1 MKCSIPVLTGFD
13 EMEYTL
19 FIFNR
24 WGQLVFESHDMSVGW
39 DGSYSLKRN
48 DNVQDGAYTWK
59 VFCQNKKLSGKKTV
73 CRSRCFIEINRI
85 ISQRLFPNAIL
96 NHRRL

>member
-1 MKCSIPVLTGFD
+1 VNEMFNPVLTGFD

-59 VFCQNKKLSGKKTV
+59 VIAKIKNSAERKQFLGHVALLK
-73 CRSRCFIEINRI
+73 
-85 ISQRLFPNAIL
+85 
-96 NHRRL
+96 